1 MLTNQQTCVI
11 IHSMAVT
18 KRSEGYPIQRNGG
31 WCEPLDDS
39 FKRLSLLSR
48 KCEMFSSVSRECPVS
63 AKELSDS
70 KAASGNSRCNLSG
83 TAEKFFR
90 LKDFSLRRIILLY
103 GELFVYMSNLYIT
116 VNAVF
121 SLSITYI
128 MLIIYKIIIL
138 F

>member
-83 TAEKFFR
+83 TAEKFSVSKF
-90 LKDFSLRRIILLY
+90 FF
-103 GELFVYMSNLYIT
+103 ETVFLFVYFFNK
-116 VNAVF
+116 F
-121 SLSITYI
+121 
-128 MLIIYKIIIL
+128 L
-138 F
+138 FHF